1 MVAGDRVVVNKEHG
15 MAIREA
21 IIDVTRRGD
30 LPRERAA
37 AVMEEM
43 MTGVATPGQIGAFLT
58 ALALKG
64 ETEDELAGLAEVMRA
79 HAVPVDGAAPLLD
92 TCGTGGDHSGTFNI
106 STVAAF
112 VAAGAGARVAK
123 HGNRAMSSVCG
134 SADVLEGLGVRIDL
148 DAAGVARCLAGAGI
162 GFMLAPRF
170 HPALR
175 FAGPVRREIG
185 IRTAFNLLGPLCN
198 PARAQHQVIGVPQAA
213 LVPVTART
221 LVRLGAQHALVV
233 HGHGGMDELTLSDD
247 NLLLEVVRGQE
258 PIPLQVD
265 LAALG
270 LRPAG
275 IAALRGGDVATN
287 AAIVRDILA
296 GDETGPRRDVVLLNA
311 AAALLA
317 ADIAGDLAHGVAL
330 ARQSI
335 TSGAAA
341 ERLARL
347 VALSNA

>member
-1 MVAGDRVVVNKEHG
+1 

-21 IIDVTRRGD
+21 IIDITRRSD
-30 LPRERAA
+30 LSRERAA

-79 HAVPVDGAAPLLD
+79 HAVPVDAPAPLLD

-106 STVAAF
+106 STAAAF

-213 LVPVTART
+213 LVPVIART
-221 LVRLGAQHALVV
+221 LARLEAQHALVV

-247 NLLLEVVRGQE
+247 NTVLEVVRGQE
-258 PIPLQVD
+258 PIPLHVD

-270 LRPAG
+270 LHHAG

-287 AAIVRDILA
+287 VAIVRDILA
-296 GDETGPRRDVVLLNA
+296 GHETGPRRDVVVLNA

-317 ADIAGDLAHGVAL
+317 ADIAGDLAHGVSL
-330 ARQSI
+330 AHYSI
-335 TSGAAA
+335 SSGAAA
-341 ERLARL
+341 ECLARL
-347 VALSNA
+347 VELSNA

>member
-1 MVAGDRVVVNKEHG
+1 VKKEQS

-30 LPRERAA
+30 LSRERAA

-79 HAVPVDGAAPLLD
+79 HAVPVDSAAPLLD

-106 STVAAF
+106 STAAAF

-148 DAAGVARCLAGAGI
+148 DAAGVAHCLAGAGI

-213 LVPVTART
+213 LVPVIART
-221 LVRLGAQHALVV
+221 LVRLEAQHALVV

-247 NLLLEVVRGQE
+247 NLMLEVVRGQE

-287 AAIVRDILA
+287 AAIVRAILV

-317 ADIAGDLAHGVAL
+317 ADIAGDLAHGVTL

>member
-1 MVAGDRVVVNKEHG
+1 MHPHTSPLVLPLEAVGLEAIGDVGGKNASLGE
-15 MAIREA
+15 MIRELA
-21 IIDVTRRGD
+21 AEGVRVPGGFATTAEAYRLFIRSGD
-30 LPRERAA
+30 LQPQLHR
-37 AVMEEM
+37 
-43 MTGVATPGQIGAFLT
+43 
-58 ALALKG
+58 
-64 ETEDELAGLAEVMRA
+64 
-79 HAVPVDGAAPLLD
+79 LLD
-92 TCGTGGDHSGTFNI
+92 GLDGRDIASLQ
-106 STVAAF
+106 
-112 VAAGAGARVAK
+112 AAGAGARVAK

-148 DAAGVARCLAGAGI
+148 DAAGVARCLAGTGI

-213 LVPVTART
+213 LVPVIART
-221 LVRLGAQHALVV
+221 LARLEAQHALVV

-247 NLLLEVVRGQE
+247 NTVLEVVRGQE
-258 PIPLQVD
+258 PIPLHVD

-270 LRPAG
+270 LHHAG

-287 AAIVRDILA
+287 VAIVRDILA
-296 GDETGPRRDVVLLNA
+296 GHETGPRRDVVVLNA

-317 ADIAGDLAHGVAL
+317 ADIAGDLAHGVSL
-330 ARQSI
+330 AHHSI
-335 TSGAAA
+335 SSGAAA
-341 ERLARL
+341 ECLARL
-347 VALSNA
+347 VELSTA